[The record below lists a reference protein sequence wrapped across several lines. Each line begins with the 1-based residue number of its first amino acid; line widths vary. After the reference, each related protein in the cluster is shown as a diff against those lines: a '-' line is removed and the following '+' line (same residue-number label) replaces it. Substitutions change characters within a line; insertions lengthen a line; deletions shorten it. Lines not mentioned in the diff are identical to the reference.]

1 MKKKNIIFSILSIG
15 FIIASIMAFIYDY
28 NCYGIILFILGLLM
42 LAVALLINIF
52 NVNVKKC
59 IKINMSAFIA
69 MSQKNK
75 NKLNYKNMPTTFI
88 VEEQT
93 DSIDNQ
99 QEDSH
104 SIEDNNFITTESES
118 NTTNVEKEEQ
128 PITDID
134 LSKGEEIIHELH
146 ILINKK
152 ETNNIE
158 VTLISN
164 PESKLQYKIGTGE
177 FIEYSK
183 PFTIN
188 HTCVIT
194 GKGFFDD
201 GISIEKVENIN
212 SFISTRPI
220 INENNRVVSI
230 LPNDKEVDVYYTIDG
245 TLPTRNSLKYEKP
258 FTIKRS
264 CKISAFTCKA
274 GYKDSDIVST
284 YIEIIITPEE
294 RIRQFTNEQYA
305 IGISYQGEGHI
316 RNFTP
321 CQDFHS
327 YKRINEYWSI
337 AIVSDGA
344 GSAKYSADG
353 SKAVCLAFTHYL
365 EDYLLKSY
373 PDGSLPE
380 NKEWDIEFRGML
392 HKFQIELSKQA
403 EAQSIEFKSLAATII
418 IVAYSKQGYLVAHIG
433 DGRAAVKTSEGWQAV
448 ITPHKGEE
456 ANQTIFSTSILF
468 SNYPNL
474 KMSGVYVPETYVGR
488 TSIKAFS
495 LMSDGCECGLWHM
508 NHKVD
513 LPNGDFRIE
522 EKNVPYS
529 KGLDDAL
536 SIIDETSNL
545 REKRLLKFITSYNN
559 PLAKEIDDK
568 TILIGIVR

>member
-1 MKKKNIIFSILSIG
+1 MRKKNIIMSILSIG
-15 FIIASIMAFIYDY
+15 FIITSIMAFIYDY
-28 NCYGIILFILGLLM
+28 YCYGIILVIFCLLM
-42 LAVALLINIF
+42 LAVVLLPNSFFIYVIN
-52 NVNVKKC
+52 C
-59 IKINMSAFIA
+59 IKLNISAFIA
-69 MSQKNK
+69 MSQNNNK
-75 NKLNYKNMPTTFI
+75 NSHTITFKVEKLTNNI
-88 VEEQT
+88 N
-93 DSIDNQ
+93 NQ
-99 QEDSH
+99 QDDSH
-104 SIEDNNFITTESES
+104 FREDNIESES
-118 NTTNVEKEEQ
+118 NPTDEEKKEQTIKDNDINLDKEE
-128 PITDID
+128 
-134 LSKGEEIIHELH
+134 EIVHELH
-146 ILINKK
+146 FLINKK
-152 ETNNIE
+152 DANVEIAL
-158 VTLISN
+158 VSN
-164 PESKLQYKIGTGE
+164 PGSNLQYKIDNGE
-177 FIEYSK
+177 FIEYSN
-183 PFTIN
+183 PFTIDYN
-188 HTCVIT
+188 CVIT
-194 GKGFFDD
+194 GKGIFDD
-201 GISIEKVENIN
+201 GTVIEKVENID
-212 SFISTRPI
+212 SFVLTQPT

-230 LPNDKEVDVYYTIDG
+230 TSNDKDTNIYYTIDG
-245 TLPTRNSLKYEKP
+245 TQPTRNSLKYEKP
-258 FTIKRS
+258 FTVKRS
-264 CKISAFTCKA
+264 CNISAFTCKA

-294 RIRQFTNEQYA
+294 RIRQFTNEQYT

-327 YKRINEYWSI
+327 YKKINENWSV

-373 PDGSLPE
+373 ADGSLPE

-392 HKFQIELSKQA
+392 HKYQVELSKQA
-403 EAQSIEFKSLAATII
+403 EAQSIDFKSLAATII
-418 IVAYSKQGYLVAHIG
+418 IIAYSKQGYLVAHIG

-474 KMSGVYVPETYVGR
+474 KMSGVYVPETYVGKIN
-488 TSIKAFS
+488 IKAFA

-522 EKNVPYS
+522 ERNVPYS

-536 SIIDETSNL
+536 LIIDETSNL

>member
-1 MKKKNIIFSILSIG
+1 
-15 FIIASIMAFIYDY
+15 MAFIYDY
-28 NCYGIILFILGLLM
+28 NYYGIILVILVLLM
-42 LAVALLINIF
+42 LVVALLPNTFLIYIIN
-52 NVNVKKC
+52 C
-59 IKINMSAFIA
+59 IKLNISAFIA
-69 MSQKNK
+69 MSRKNK
-75 NKLNYKNMPTTFI
+75 SKSKYKMPTISST
-88 VEEQT
+88 VERQT
-93 DSIDNQ
+93 DNIDNQ
-99 QEDSH
+99 QDDSH
-104 SIEDNNFITTESES
+104 FIEDNNYITNESES
-118 NTTNVEKEEQ
+118 NPTNVEKKEQ
-128 PITDID
+128 TVKDID
-134 LSKGEEIIHELH
+134 DTNLGKEKEIIHTLH
-146 ILINKK
+146 ILVDQK
-152 ETNNIE
+152 EANNIE
-158 VTLISN
+158 VALISN
-164 PESKLQYKIGTGE
+164 SGSKLQYKIGSGE
-177 FIEYSK
+177 FIDYSK

-188 HTCVIT
+188 HNCVIT
-194 GKGFFDD
+194 GKGVFDD
-201 GISIEKVENIN
+201 GTIIEKVENIN
-212 SFISTRPI
+212 SFVSKQPT
-220 INENNRVVSI
+220 INENNRMVTITS
-230 LPNDKEVDVYYTIDG
+230 NDKDTDIYYTIDG
-245 TLPTRNSLKYEKP
+245 TPPTRNSLKYEKP

-264 CKISAFTCKA
+264 CSISAFTCKA

-294 RIRQFTNEQYA
+294 RIRQFTNEQYV

-327 YKRINEYWSI
+327 YKKINENWSI

-353 SKAVCLAFTHYL
+353 SKAVCLAFTHYV
-365 EDYLLKSY
+365 EEYLLKLY

-392 HKFQIELSKQA
+392 HKFQVELSKQA
-403 EAQSIEFKSLAATII
+403 ETQSIEFKSLAATILI
-418 IVAYSKQGYLVAHIG
+418 IAYSKRGYLVAHIG
-433 DGRAAVKTSEGWQAV
+433 DGRAAVKTAEGWQAV

-474 KMSGVYVPETYVGR
+474 KMSGVYVPETYVGK
-488 TSIKAFS
+488 TSIKAFT

-522 EKNVPYS
+522 ERNVPYS

-536 SIIDETSNL
+536 SIIDEISNL
-545 REKRLLKFITSYNN
+545 REKRLLNFITSYNN
-559 PLAKEIDDK
+559 PLIKEIDDK